1 MNLPDPINENG
12 PAAPASTASNTDSNA
27 AHVSP
32 RAKTNV
38 SKRSPSLSVTAEK
51 VPCHTYIHHTYIHT
65 YFMSCILNRI
75 QLLNSLLLFTY
86 YYPILLFIHTYMLG
100 RRDWQR
106 LQRHGQ
112 RISHHRCGQV
122 QPLSLD
128 QRPGCGRSP
137 ASRVGFFPD

>member
-12 PAAPASTASNTDSNA
+12 PAAPAPAPASTASNTDSNA

-86 YYPILLFIHTYMLG
+86 YYPILLFIHTYIHV
-100 RRDWQR
+100 RTPR
-106 LQRHGQ
+106 LATPPETR
-112 RISHHRCGQV
+112 
-122 QPLSLD
+122 PKNLPPSLWPSTTA
-128 QRPGCGRSP
+128 QSGPKTRMW
-137 ASRVGFFPD
+137 